1 MITNGTPLAYQ
12 RCQITL
18 GQIVQRYHQIA
29 PLRDDTLLLA
39 WQAPSGTTY
48 TISPQ
53 GIECHR
59 GSTEAIPAATL
70 PWGEIGGVGVRM
82 QPGFSFADRDRDGAT
97 DHVYTSSYTFALI
110 IVPFQGPTLSIP
122 IPTDDRDD
130 AVNFA
135 AHLLALAEVKQKRI
149 NVFGFDRPP
158 RAPAPASPAP
168 VTHLQ
173 QRKTAASVAAV
184 WSAER
189 LGASRLA
196 LDRPHGQA
204 AHNVALHEQRQHQ
217 GRYDGHQQTG
227 GHEPEVNA
235 AHRARADDLHRERL
249 RVAHRQHAGEEKLV
263 PRKREANDSRGHQ
276 RRPGNGQRHP
286 QEDLEMRCPV
296 YQRRFLQVLGMSAK
310 KSRMISTAK
319 GMTKVALTTI
329 MPM

>member
-1 MITNGTPLAYQ
+1 MGWIALLTALVLTALIIVVLLRALAYLREHPELITNGTPLAYQ

-82 QPGFSFADRDRDGAT
+82 QPGFGFADRDRDGAT

-158 RAPAPASPAP
+158 AP
-168 VTHLQ
+168 
-173 QRKTAASVAAV
+173 
-184 WSAER
+184 
-189 LGASRLA
+189 
-196 LDRPHGQA
+196 
-204 AHNVALHEQRQHQ
+204 
-217 GRYDGHQQTG
+217 
-227 GHEPEVNA
+227 
-235 AHRARADDLHRERL
+235 
-249 RVAHRQHAGEEKLV
+249 
-263 PRKREANDSRGHQ
+263 PR
-276 RRPGNGQRHP
+276 QRHRH
-286 QEDLEMRCPV
+286 L
-296 YQRRFLQVLGMSAK
+296 
-310 KSRMISTAK
+310 
-319 GMTKVALTTI
+319 
-329 MPM
+329 